1 MFEEAYF
8 TTKRIHI
15 ILGSIDVIVETKL
28 KLEFL
33 LHNLWISQN
42 N

>member
-1 MFEEAYF
+1 MFEEAILI
-8 TTKRIHI
+8 TKRIHI
-15 ILGSIDVIVETKL
+15 ILGWIDVIVETKL

-33 LHNLWISQN
+33 LHKLWINQN